1 MSEGTQSKS
10 TGGGGCL
17 VTLLVA
23 GVCIYGGYT
32 LADNAGDVPHTKTVD
47 LYMAGD
53 WLVGE
58 NRTCSAIQGRDKASD
73 PVSLGAIFC
82 PSDAPSEHPHNVEIR
97 FWGKVSRPELVL
109 DTNSPRDSDWRCVR
123 QSDEFTCYALD

>member
-1 MSEGTQSKS
+1 MGAQSQS
-10 TGGGGCL
+10 GCGGGCL
-17 VTLLVA
+17 ITLLVA
-23 GVCIYGGYT
+23 ALCVYGGYT
-32 LADNAGDVPHTKTVD
+32 LADNLGDISHVKTVD
-47 LYMAGD
+47 LYMASD

-73 PVSLGAIFC
+73 PVSVGVIFC

-109 DTNSPRDSDWRCVR
+109 DTSSPRNSDWRCVR
-123 QSDEFTCYALD
+123 ESGGFTCYALD